1 MASCSIFSAEW
12 AGSALPRA
20 RRWCGRQYKEMIHLT
35 HDQLLLLSAIVDS
48 SDDAIISKNLDG
60 IITSWNKSAERLF
73 GYTAEEAIGKPITI
87 LIPQDRLEEEPKII
101 SRLKRGERVDHFETI
116 RRRKD
121 GSLIDISLT
130 ISPVRD
136 ASGKIVGA
144 SKVARDTTESK
155 RMMAELQRANA
166 VLEQFAYSAS
176 HDLQEPLRT
185 VKIYGQIL
193 LEKYGDK
200 LDPEGLTALRFLQDG
215 ATRMQ
220 TLVRDL
226 LAYTRITKFEKP
238 RDKIDAN
245 LAFESALQ
253 TLGGSISESNAKV
266 ECVGSLPS
274 LKIHFAHLQQ
284 LFQNLIGNAIKYR
297 KPGVP
302 PVVLVSAKS
311 RAPYWEVSI
320 EDNGIGIAPEDT
332 ETIFIIFKRLHGQEE
347 YPGTGLGLAIC
358 QRIVEQYD
366 GRIWAESEPSR
377 GSVFRFMIPN

>member
-1 MASCSIFSAEW
+1 M
-12 AGSALPRA
+12 
-20 RRWCGRQYKEMIHLT
+20 
-35 HDQLLLLSAIVDS
+35 
-48 SDDAIISKNLDG
+48 
-60 IITSWNKSAERLF
+60 F
-73 GYTAEEAIGKPITI
+73 GYTAEEAIGQPITI
-87 LIPQDRLEEEPKII
+87 LIPPDRLQEEPEII

-136 ASGKIVGA
+136 ASGNIVGA

-155 RMMAELQRANA
+155 QTDALNCSGLMRPWSN
-166 VLEQFAYSAS
+166 S
-176 HDLQEPLRT
+176 RT
-185 VKIYGQIL
+185 QPATTCRNHCGPSKSMGKSSC
-193 LEKYGDK
+193 EKYGDQ

-215 ATRMQ
+215 ATRME

-238 RDKIDAN
+238 SEKIDAN

-253 TLGGSISESNAKV
+253 TLGGSISENNAKV

-274 LKIHFAHLQQ
+274 LRIHFAHLQQ

-297 KPGVP
+297 KPGIP
-302 PVVLVSAKS
+302 PVVRVSAK
-311 RAPYWEVSI
+311 RRTPYWEVLI
-320 EDNGIGIAPEDT
+320 ADNGIGIAPEYA
-332 ETIFIIFKRLHGQEE
+332 ESIFIIFKRLHGPEE

-358 QRIVEQYD
+358 QRIVEQYG
-366 GRIWAESEPSR
+366 GRIWVESEVSK
-377 GSVFRFMIPN
+377 GSVFRFIIPD

>member
-1 MASCSIFSAEW
+1 
-12 AGSALPRA
+12 
-20 RRWCGRQYKEMIHLT
+20 MISPAY
-35 HDQLLLLSAIVDS
+35 DQLVLLSAIVDS
-48 SDDAIISKNLDG
+48 SDDAIISKSLDGG

-73 GYTAEEAIGKPITI
+73 GYRAEEAIGQPITI
-87 LIPQDRLEEEPKII
+87 LIPPDRPEEEPEII
-101 SRLKRGERVDHFETI
+101 SRLKRGERVDHFETV

-121 GSLIDISLT
+121 GGLIDISLT

-136 ASGKIVGA
+136 ANGNIVGA
-144 SKVARDTTESK
+144 SKVARDITESK

-193 LEKYGDK
+193 LQNHGDK

-215 ATRMQ
+215 ATRME

-226 LAYTRITKFEKP
+226 LAYARITKFEKP
-238 RDKIDAN
+238 SEKIDAN

-253 TLGGSISESNAKV
+253 TVGGSISENNAKI

-274 LKIHFAHLQQ
+274 LRIHFAHLQQ

-297 KPGVP
+297 KPGIP
-302 PVVLVSAKS
+302 PIVLVRAK
-311 RAPYWEVSI
+311 RRPPYWEISI
-320 EDNGIGIAPEDT
+320 QDNGIGIAPEYA
-332 ETIFIIFKRLHGQEE
+332 EAVFVIFKRLHGQEE

-358 QRIVEQYD
+358 QRIVEQYA
-366 GRIWAESEPSR
+366 GRIWVESEVSK
-377 GSVFRFMIPN
+377 GSVFRFIIPD